1 MRDSGGLRSAACPPS
16 NRLFCVGLSLHELK
30 RKKTLLCVNVCCI
43 SNMTRF
49 SGVKI
54 KVWLQDIV
62 VDFDVVRVY

>member
-30 RKKTLLCVNVCCI
+30 KKQKPAVCECVLCLKHDKIFGCE
-43 SNMTRF
+43 
-49 SGVKI
+49 I

-62 VDFDVVRVY
+62 VGF